1 MYLELKEMGPE
12 GVSFEHALPL
22 PALEGAGGERVE
34 VLDARLSGEA
44 HPGSKGVLLRAHLE
58 ATLEM
63 PCSRCLEPVR
73 QKVSTDFDRTLVPVE
88 SREAGIAIEDDEDD
102 TLVPVAGGRAEL
114 ETIATEQL
122 YLSLPLKPICSVDC
136 RGLCP
141 ACGANR
147 NAGACGC
154 VVEDVDPRLA
164 PLLQFKRTAGPE
176 GPRRG

>member
-12 GVSFEHALPL
+12 GVSFEHVLVL
-22 PALEGAGGERVE
+22 PALDGAGGERVQ
-34 VLDARLSGEA
+34 VLAARLKGTA
-44 HPGSKGVLLRAHLE
+44 HPGSRGVAFHAHLD

-63 PCSRCLEPVR
+63 PCSRCLEPLREEVA
-73 QKVSTDFDRTLVPVE
+73 TDFDRTLVPVE
-88 SREAGIAIEDDEDD
+88 SEQDEIAVEDDEDD
-102 TLVPVAGGRAEL
+102 TLMPVVGGRAEL
-114 ETIATEQL
+114 EAIATEQL

-141 ACGANR
+141 GCGANR

-164 PLLQFKRTAGPE
+164 PLLQFKKR
-176 GPRRG
+176 

>member
-12 GVSFEHALPL
+12 GVSFDHVLAL
-22 PALEGAGGERVE
+22 PALEGTGGERVE
-34 VLDARLSGEA
+34 VVGARIHGAA
-44 HPGSKGVLLRAHLE
+44 HPGSRGVMFRAHLE

-73 QKVSTDFDRTLVPVE
+73 QEVSTDFDRTLVPVE
-88 SREAGIAIEDDEDD
+88 TEEAKIAVDDDEDD
-102 TLVPVAGGRAEL
+102 TLLPVVGGRAEL
-114 ETIATEQL
+114 EAIATEQL

-141 ACGANR
+141 VCGANR

-164 PLLQFKRTAGPE
+164 PLLQFKKR
-176 GPRRG
+176 

>member
-12 GVSFEHALPL
+12 GVSFDRVLAL
-22 PALEGAGGERVE
+22 PALDGTGGERVE
-34 VLDARLSGEA
+34 VVAARVSGSA
-44 HPGSKGVLLRAHLE
+44 RPGSRGVLFHAHLE
-58 ATLEM
+58 APLEM

-73 QKVSTDFDRTLVPVE
+73 QDVSSDFDRTLVPVE
-88 SREAGIAIEDDEDD
+88 SEDAEVAVGDDEDE
-102 TLVPVAGGRAEL
+102 TLMPVVGARAEL
-114 ETIATEQL
+114 EAIATEQL
-122 YLSLPLKPICSVDC
+122 YLSLPLKPICSIDC

-141 ACGANR
+141 RCGANR

-164 PLLQFKRTAGPE
+164 PLLQFKRTEGPE